1 MPLSTGKTNDT
12 PTIGDHAA
20 HHNAIANV
28 VNALGLAFIARQT
41 TTQAVGT
48 TGNKLACQTVD
59 EFTLVG
65 GSWNG
70 DTLTI
75 GVNGLFVIS
84 YDVCLV
90 ASGGTGTF
98 ETYIVAAGQH
108 GGGQRTEVGDSP
120 FPKHTGTM
128 TRRLTVNQTVY
139 VQLDN
144 FTGANRLTELFI
156 PPRLTV
162 VRVA

>member
-1 MPLSTGKTNDT
+1 MPLAANKTNAT
-12 PTIGDHAA
+12 PTVGDHAA

-28 VNALGLAFIARQT
+28 VNALGSAFIVRQT
-41 TTQAVGT
+41 TEQAIGT
-48 TGNKLACQTVD
+48 TGTRLACQTID
-59 EFTLVG
+59 EFTLIG

-75 GVNGLFVIS
+75 GVSGLFVIS
-84 YDVCLV
+84 YDANITTSG
-90 ASGGTGTF
+90 ASGSF
-98 ETYIVAAGQH
+98 ETYIVAGGQH
-108 GGGQRTEVGDSP
+108 GGGQRSEVQVTAI
-120 FPKHTGTM
+120 PKHTGTM
-128 TRRLTVNQTVY
+128 TRRLTVNQTVH

-144 FTGANRLTELFI
+144 LTGANRLTELFI